1 MQRVVDIGRASQYE
15 EAGRQ
20 PELRILAAIAG
31 AQSAEQSAFMDGD
44 VCDSRHVR
52 FLYDKKPGNIGITRH
67 CREK

>member
-31 AQSAEQSAFMDGD
+31 AQSAEQSTFMNDD
-44 VCDSRHVR
+44 VCVSRHVR
-52 FLYDKKPGNIGITRH
+52 LR
-67 CREK
+67 